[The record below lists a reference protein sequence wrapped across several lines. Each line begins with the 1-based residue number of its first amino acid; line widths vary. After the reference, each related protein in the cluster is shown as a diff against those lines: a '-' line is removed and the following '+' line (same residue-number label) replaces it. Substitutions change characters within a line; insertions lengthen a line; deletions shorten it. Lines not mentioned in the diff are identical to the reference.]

1 VAAPVGFLANAF
13 LGGLTDLVNGMI
25 DIVNAAARAWNRLP
39 FGGGLEVGEIEKITA
54 PTVTLTAPV
63 PAAREGGFF
72 GPGLA
77 KVHGGEVLMGSSS
90 KFAVF
95 PKRWVRA
102 MDLLARS
109 LSAPA
114 RTVTAPGGSA
124 NTISNTTHQTLT
136 VNFNGGDNRQNLRMR
151 LSEARA
157 LL

>member
-1 VAAPVGFLANAF
+1 
-13 LGGLTDLVNGMI
+13 
-25 DIVNAAARAWNRLP
+25 
-39 FGGGLEVGEIEKITA
+39 
-54 PTVTLTAPV
+54 VTLTAPV

-77 KVHGGEVLMGSSS
+77 RVHGGEVLMGSSS

-102 MDLLARS
+102 MDLLARNMP
-109 LSAPA
+109 APV
-114 RTVTAPGGSA
+114 RTVPTSGGGA
-124 NTISNTTHQTLT
+124 NTVTNTTHQTLT
-136 VNFNGGDNRQNLRMR
+136 VNFHGSDNRQNLRMR